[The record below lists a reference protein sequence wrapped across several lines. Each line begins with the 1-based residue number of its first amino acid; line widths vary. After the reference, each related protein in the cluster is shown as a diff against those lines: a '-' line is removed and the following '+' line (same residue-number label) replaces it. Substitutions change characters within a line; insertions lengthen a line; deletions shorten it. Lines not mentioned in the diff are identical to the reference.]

1 MLKAFE
7 VESDRLRQVDLAAE
21 THVIWVDLLSP
32 TLQERQ
38 AVEAW
43 LGVEIP
49 DREDMEEIEI
59 SSRIYTENGAHFMT
73 ATVPAQTDAD
83 KPEMGPVAFIL
94 LGGKLATVRYHE
106 PRVFQDFAERAQKV
120 PLGSTSGDVILISL
134 LEIIIDRTADVL
146 ERASKDIL
154 GISGRIFDPQVKKA
168 SKRDQHFHTVL
179 REIGRKEHLIS
190 NLQDSLLTLKRVS
203 TYLALV
209 PRSSGKETASRIK
222 TLTRDVSS
230 LAEHAAGLSQKIN
243 FLLDATLGMINI
255 EQSAIIKI
263 FSVAAVVFL
272 PPTLVASIYGMNF
285 DIMPELHWQLGYP
298 MALGLMVLSALLPYL
313 YFKRRGWL

>member
-7 VESDRLRQVDLAAE
+7 VENERLRQVELGAQAQA
-21 THVIWVDLLSP
+21 IWVDLLSP
-32 TLQERQ
+32 SSQERQ
-38 AVEAW
+38 AVEGW
-43 LGVEIP
+43 LGVGIP
-49 DREDMEEIEI
+49 NREDMEEIEI
-59 SSRIYTENGAHFMT
+59 SSRIYTEKDAHFMT
-73 ATVPAQTDAD
+73 ATVPAQTDTD

-94 LGGKLATVRYHE
+94 LGGKLATVRYHK
-106 PRVFQDFAERAQKV
+106 PRVFEDFAERAEKV
-120 PLGSTSGDVILISL
+120 PLGCTSGDVILLSL
-134 LEIIIDRTADVL
+134 LEIIIDRIADVL

-154 GISGRIFDPQVKKA
+154 VISERIFNPRVKKA

-209 PRSSGKETASRIK
+209 PRPSGSDTAGRIK
-222 TLTRDVSS
+222 TLTRDVGS

-285 DIMPELHWQLGYP
+285 DIMPELNSRFGYP